1 MVYCRSREGAWIE
14 IQPKNKCCNSLWRR
28 SRKGAWIEIMT
39 KNTEDKKRTV
49 APARERGLKLV
60 RTMIT
65 NTSIT
70 SRSRKGA
77 WIEMA
82 LASAASLT
90 ILVAPARERGLKCE
104 ARSACA
110 AARRRS
116 RKGAWIEM
124 RRRRCCAACVSSLP
138 EGSVD

>member
-1 MVYCRSREGAWIE
+1 MKSRPANL
-14 IQPKNKCCNSLWRR
+14 KARNMR
-28 SRKGAWIEIMT
+28 
-39 KNTEDKKRTV
+39 V

-116 RKGAWIEM
+116 RKGAWIEITM
-124 RRRRCCAACVSSLP
+124 TCVQKHSECLSLP
-138 EGSVD
+138 QGSVD